1 MPSPRLPRQP
11 PTALRSST
19 RSTTALTA
27 RITRPLVPRSG
38 PARSTSRPTNGLRSP
53 ATSPTSG
60 PASPVGPPRSGP
72 TSPATPPTSGPAS
85 RVTPPRSGPSSP
97 ATSQASGASEEGAAV
112 TAAATI
118 PIPEKARP
126 SNAPTTDC
134 FRAPF
139 SPGESHEDRRSNQ
152 PARYQCGT
160 AKPSGVVH
168 VNGGLAI
175 DVSGADAA
183 VDCVTVAPVCMGP
196 IA

>member
-126 SNAPTTDC
+126 SNAPTTIHSISGD
-134 FRAPF
+134 PLSG
-139 SPGESHEDRRSNQ
+139 SPLIVFGHHS
-152 PARYQCGT
+152 
-160 AKPSGVVH
+160 
-168 VNGGLAI
+168 
-175 DVSGADAA
+175 
-183 VDCVTVAPVCMGP
+183 APVNHTRTDARTNLRGISAVPRNPQAWSM
-196 IA
+196 